1 MKWYKIFTPELKEL
15 IDSKNLKGL
24 SLILRELHPADIADI
39 IRELEPTERVITL
52 RVLDKTKIAEV
63 FSLLDPEEEEEML
76 GYFTERR
83 AKAILLEMNPD
94 DRTQLLDELPA
105 SVVKRLLNLF
115 PAEEREEANI
125 LLNYPPQSA
134 GRVMTTEYVDM
145 DTEITVSAALEHI
158 RKTGPDR
165 ETIYTCYAINE
176 KGVLCGVVSLKDIIL
191 AKPDQKIS
199 QIMNENVYKVHTTDD
214 QEDAAK
220 AIQKYDFLSLPVVD
234 SENRLVGIITVDD
247 ILDIVEEE
255 ATEDFHKMA
264 AIQLPEE
271 RYFRAGYFR
280 QLSSRVIWLFILVL
294 AATISG
300 KVLQKYSLALSSMIA
315 LAYFIPML
323 MGAGG
328 NIGSQS
334 STLVIRALATGE
346 LTLKQWWKV
355 LVREAVAG
363 IVIGA
368 VLGTTAFFIAI
379 FLLQNTM
386 LGITVGVSVATVVTV
401 GNLAG
406 AATPLIFSYF
416 RLDPAIVSA
425 PLITTII
432 DVTGIIIYFEIAR
445 RILSIPG

>member
-76 GYFTERR
+76 EYFTERR
-83 AKAILLEMNPD
+83 AKAILLEMSPD

-115 PAEEREEANI
+115 PVEEREEANI
-125 LLNYPPQSA
+125 LLNYPPESA
-134 GRVMTTEYVDM
+134 GRVMTTEYVDLG
-145 DTEITVSAALEHI
+145 TEITVSEALEHI

-176 KGVLCGVVSLKDIIL
+176 KRVLCGVVSLKDIIL

-199 QIMNENVYKVHTTDD
+199 QIMNEKVYKVNTTDD
-214 QEDAAK
+214 QEQAAR

-271 RYFRAGYFR
+271 RYFRAGFFKY
-280 QLSSRVIWLFILVL
+280 LSGRVIWLFFLVL

-300 KVLQKYSLALSSMIA
+300 KVLQSYSLVLSSIIA
-315 LAYFIPML
+315 LAYFMPML
-323 MGAGG
+323 TGAGG

-379 FLLQNTM
+379 FLLHNTM
-386 LGITVGVSVATVVTV
+386 LGITVGISVATVVTV

-406 AATPLIFSYF
+406 AATPLIFSYL

-445 RILSIPG
+445 RILSIPA

>member
-15 IDSKNLKGL
+15 IESKNLKGL

-39 IRELEPTERVITL
+39 IREMEPTERVITL
-52 RVLDKTKIAEV
+52 RVLNKTMIAEV

-76 GYFTERR
+76 GYFTEHR
-83 AKAILLEMNPD
+83 AKAILLEMSPD
-94 DRTQLLDELPA
+94 DRTHLLDELPA

-115 PAEEREEANI
+115 PVEEREEANI
-125 LLNYPPQSA
+125 LLNYPPESA
-134 GRVMTTEYVDM
+134 GRVMTTEYVDLG
-145 DTEITVSAALEHI
+145 TEITVSEALEHI

-176 KGVLCGVVSLKDIIL
+176 KRVLCGVVSLKDIIL

-199 QIMNENVYKVHTTDD
+199 QIMNEKIYKVNTTDD
-214 QEDAAK
+214 QEEAAK

-271 RYFRAGYFR
+271 RYFRAGYFK
-280 QLSSRVIWLFILVL
+280 QLSGRVIWLFILVL

-300 KVLQKYSLALSSMIA
+300 KVLQKYSVALSSIIA
-315 LAYFIPML
+315 LVYFIPML

-346 LTLKQWWKV
+346 LTLREWWKV
-355 LVREAVAG
+355 LVREACAG
-363 IVIGA
+363 LIIGA
-368 VLGTTAFFIAI
+368 ALGTTAFFIAI
-379 FLLQNTM
+379 FLLQNTL
-386 LGITVGVSVATVVTV
+386 LGITVGISVATVVAV

-406 AATPLIFSYF
+406 AATPLIFSYL

>member
-39 IRELEPTERVITL
+39 IREMEPTERVITL
-52 RVLDKTKIAEV
+52 RVLNKTKIAEV

-76 GYFTERR
+76 GYFTEHR
-83 AKAILLEMNPD
+83 AKSILLEMSPD

-115 PAEEREEANI
+115 PDEEREEANI

-145 DTEITVSAALEHI
+145 GTEITVSEALEHI

-280 QLSSRVIWLFILVL
+280 QLSSRVIWLFILIL

-300 KVLQKYSLALSSMIA
+300 KILQRYSLALSSMIA

-386 LGITVGVSVATVVTV
+386 LGITVGVSVATVVAV

-406 AATPLIFSYF
+406 AATPLIFSYLK
-416 RLDPAIVSA
+416 LDPAIVSA

-432 DVTGIIIYFEIAR
+432 DITGIVIYFEIAR
-445 RILSIPG
+445 RILDIPG

>member
-15 IDSKNLKGL
+15 IETKNLKGL

-76 GYFTERR
+76 EYFTEHR
-83 AKAILLEMNPD
+83 AKGILLEMSPD

-105 SVVKRLLNLF
+105 SVVKRLLTLF
-115 PAEEREEANI
+115 PVEEREEANI
-125 LLNYPPQSA
+125 LLNYPPESA
-134 GRVMTTEYVDM
+134 GRVMTTEYVDLG
-145 DTEITVSAALEHI
+145 TEITVSEALEHI

-176 KGVLCGVVSLKDIIL
+176 NRVLCGVVSLKDIIL

-199 QIMNENVYKVHTTDD
+199 QIMNENVYKVNTTDD
-214 QEDAAK
+214 QEEAAR

-271 RYFRAGYFR
+271 RYFRAGYFK
-280 QLSSRVIWLFILVL
+280 QLSGRVVWLFVLVL

-300 KVLQKYSLALSSMIA
+300 KVLQNYSLALSSIIA

-355 LVREAVAG
+355 LVREACAG
-363 IVIGA
+363 LVIGA
-368 VLGTTAFFIAI
+368 VLGTTAFLIAI

-406 AATPLIFSYF
+406 AATPLIFSYL

-445 RILSIPG
+445 RILIIPG

>member
-1 MKWYKIFTPELKEL
+1 MQWYKIFTPELKEL
-15 IDSKNLKGL
+15 IDSKNIRAL
-24 SLILRELHPADIADI
+24 SLLLKEIHPADIADI
-39 IRELEPTERVITL
+39 IRELEPSERVITL
-52 RVLDKTKIAEV
+52 RVLNKVKIADV
-63 FSLLDPEEEEEML
+63 FSLLEPDEEKELL

-83 AKAILLEMNPD
+83 AKSILLEMSPD

-105 SVVKRLLNLF
+105 SVVKKLLNLL
-115 PAEEREEANI
+115 PTEEREEANI

-134 GRVMTTEYVDM
+134 GRVMTTEYVDLK
-145 DTEITVSAALEHI
+145 TEITVSEALEHI
-158 RKTGPDR
+158 RRTGPDR

-176 KGVLCGVVSLKDIIL
+176 KRVLCGVVSLKDIIL
-191 AKPDQKIS
+191 AKSDQKICH
-199 QIMNENVYKVHTTDD
+199 IMNENVYKVHTTDD
-214 QEDAAK
+214 QEDAVK

-255 ATEDFHKMA
+255 TTEDFHKMA

-271 RYFRAGYFR
+271 RYFRAGYFK
-280 QLSSRVIWLFILVL
+280 QLSGRVGWLFILVL

-300 KVLQKYSLALSSMIA
+300 KVLQQYSLALSSIIA

-346 LTLKQWWKV
+346 LALGQWWKV
-355 LVREAVAG
+355 LVREACAG
-363 IVIGA
+363 CVIGF

-379 FLLQNTM
+379 FLLHNTM
-386 LGITVGVSVATVVTV
+386 LGVTVGISVATVVTV

-416 RLDPAIVSA
+416 KLDPAIVSA

-445 RILSIPG
+445 RMLSIPT

>member
-15 IDSKNLKGL
+15 IDGKNLKGL
-24 SLILRELHPADIADI
+24 SLVLKDIHPADIVDI
-39 IRELEPTERVITL
+39 IREMEPTERVITL

-63 FSLLDPEEEEEML
+63 FSLLDPEEEEELL
-76 GYFTERR
+76 GYFTEHR
-83 AKAILLEMNPD
+83 AKTILLEMSPD

-105 SVVKRLLNLF
+105 SVVKKLLSLF
-115 PAEEREEANI
+115 PVEEREEANI

-134 GRVMTTEYVDM
+134 GRVMTTDYVDLG
-145 DTEITVSAALEHI
+145 TEITVSEALEYI

-176 KGVLCGVVSLKDIIL
+176 KRVLCGVVSLKDIIL

-199 QIMNENVYKVHTTDD
+199 QIMNENVYKVKTTDD
-214 QEDAAK
+214 QEEAAK
-220 AIQKYDFLSLPVVD
+220 AIHKYDFLSLPVVD

-255 ATEDFHKMA
+255 TTEDFHKMA

-271 RYFRAGYFR
+271 KYFRAGYFK
-280 QLSSRVIWLFILVL
+280 QLSGRIVWLFVLVL

-300 KVLQKYSLALSSMIA
+300 KVLQKYSLALSSIIA

-346 LTLKQWWKV
+346 LTLRQWWKV
-355 LVREAVAG
+355 LVREACAG
-363 IVIGA
+363 FVIGA

-379 FLLQNTM
+379 FMLQDTM

-406 AATPLIFSYF
+406 AVTPLIFSYL

-445 RILSIPG
+445 RILTI

>member
-1 MKWYKIFTPELKEL
+1 MQWYKIFTPELKEL
-15 IDSKNLKGL
+15 IESKNLKAL
-24 SLILRELHPADIADI
+24 SLILKDIHPADIVDI

-52 RVLDKTKIAEV
+52 RILDKTKIAEV
-63 FSLLDPEEEEEML
+63 FSLLDPEEEEEL
-76 GYFTERR
+76 IGYFTERR
-83 AKAILLEMNPD
+83 VKEILLEMSTD

-105 SVVKRLLNLF
+105 SLVRKLLKLL
-115 PAEEREEANI
+115 PHEEREEANI

-134 GRVMTTEYVDM
+134 GRVMTTEYVDLK
-145 DTEITVSAALEHI
+145 TEMTVSEALEYI

-165 ETIYTCYAINE
+165 ETIYTCYAIGE
-176 KGVLCGVVSLKDIIL
+176 KRVLRGVVSLRDIIL
-191 AKPDQKIS
+191 AKPDQKIN
-199 QIMNENVYKVHTTDD
+199 QIMNENIYKVNTTDD
-214 QEDAAK
+214 QEKVAK

-271 RYFRAGYFR
+271 KYFRMSFFKY
-280 QLSSRVIWLFILVL
+280 LSGRVLWLFVLVV

-300 KVLQKYSLALSSMIA
+300 KVLQSYSLTLSSAIA
-315 LAYFIPML
+315 LAYFMPML
-323 MGAGG
+323 TGSGG
-328 NIGSQS
+328 NTGSQS

-346 LTLKQWWKV
+346 LTLKLWWKV
-355 LVREAVAG
+355 LIREAGAG
-363 IVIGA
+363 CVIGA
-368 VLGTTAFFIAI
+368 ALGTTAFLIAI
-379 FLLQNTM
+379 ILLHDTM
-386 LGITVGVSVATVVTV
+386 LGITVGISVATVVTV

-406 AATPLIFSYF
+406 AATPLIFSYLK
-416 RLDPAIVSA
+416 LDPAIVSA

-445 RILSIPG
+445 RILSIPT

>member
-39 IRELEPTERVITL
+39 IREMEPTERVITL
-52 RVLDKTKIAEV
+52 RVLNKTKIAEV

-76 GYFTERR
+76 GYFTEHR
-83 AKAILLEMNPD
+83 AKSILLEMSPD

-115 PAEEREEANI
+115 PDEEREEANI

-134 GRVMTTEYVDM
+134 GRVMKTEYVDM
-145 DTEITVSAALEHI
+145 GTEITVSEALEHI

-280 QLSSRVIWLFILVL
+280 QLSSRVIWLFILIL

-300 KVLQKYSLALSSMIA
+300 KILQRYSLALSSMIA
-315 LAYFIPML
+315 LAYFIPRL

-379 FLLQNTM
+379 FLLQNKM
-386 LGITVGVSVATVVTV
+386 LGITVGVSVATVVAV

-406 AATPLIFSYF
+406 AATPLIFSYLK
-416 RLDPAIVSA
+416 LDPAIVSA

-432 DVTGIIIYFEIAR
+432 DITGIVIYFEIAR
-445 RILSIPG
+445 RILDIPG

>member
-1 MKWYKIFTPELKEL
+1 MQWYKIFTPELKEL
-15 IDSKNLKGL
+15 IDSKNIRAL
-24 SLILRELHPADIADI
+24 SLLLKEIHPADIADI

-52 RVLDKTKIAEV
+52 RVLNKVKIAEV
-63 FSLLDPEEEEEML
+63 FSLLDPEEEKELL

-83 AKAILLEMNPD
+83 AKSILLEMSPD
-94 DRTQLLDELPA
+94 DRTHLLDELPA
-105 SVVKRLLNLF
+105 SVVKKLLNLL
-115 PAEEREEANI
+115 PTEEREEANI

-134 GRVMTTEYVDM
+134 GRVMTTEYVDLK
-145 DTEITVSAALEHI
+145 TEISVSEALEHI
-158 RKTGPDR
+158 RRTGPDR

-176 KGVLCGVVSLKDIIL
+176 KRVLCGVVSLKDIIL
-191 AKPDQKIS
+191 AKSEQKIS
-199 QIMNENVYKVHTTDD
+199 HIMNENVYKVHTTDD
-214 QEDAAK
+214 QEEAAK

-271 RYFRAGYFR
+271 RYFRAGYFK
-280 QLSSRVIWLFILVL
+280 QLSGRVGWLFILVL

-300 KVLQKYSLALSSMIA
+300 KVLQKYSLALSSIIA

-346 LTLKQWWKV
+346 LTLGQWWKV
-355 LVREAVAG
+355 LVRETCAG
-363 IVIGA
+363 CIIGA
-368 VLGTTAFFIAI
+368 VLGATAFFIAI
-379 FLLQNTM
+379 FLLHNTM
-386 LGITVGVSVATVVTV
+386 LGITVGISVATVVTV

-416 RLDPAIVSA
+416 KLDPAIVSA

-445 RILSIPG
+445 RMLSIPT

>member
-1 MKWYKIFTPELKEL
+1 MQWYKIFTPELKEL
-15 IDSKNLKGL
+15 IDSKNIRAL
-24 SLILRELHPADIADI
+24 SLLLKEIHPADIADI
-39 IRELEPTERVITL
+39 IRELDPPERVITL
-52 RVLDKTKIAEV
+52 RVLDKVKITEV
-63 FSLLDPEEEEEML
+63 FSLLDPEEEKELL

-83 AKAILLEMNPD
+83 AKSILLEMSPD

-105 SVVKRLLNLF
+105 SVVKKLLNLL
-115 PAEEREEANI
+115 PIEEREEANI

-134 GRVMTTEYVDM
+134 GRVMTTEYVDLK
-145 DTEITVSAALEHI
+145 TEITVSEALEHI

-176 KGVLCGVVSLKDIIL
+176 NRVLCGVISLKDIIL
-191 AKPDQKIS
+191 AKSDQKIS
-199 QIMNENVYKVHTTDD
+199 HIMSENVYKVHTTDD
-214 QEDAAK
+214 QEEAAK

-271 RYFRAGYFR
+271 RYFRAGYFK
-280 QLSSRVIWLFILVL
+280 QLSGRVGWLFILVL

-300 KVLQKYSLALSSMIA
+300 KVLQKYSLALSSIIA

-346 LTLKQWWKV
+346 LTLEQWWKV
-355 LVREAVAG
+355 LVREACAG
-363 IVIGA
+363 CVIGT
-368 VLGTTAFFIAI
+368 VLGITAFFIAI

-386 LGITVGVSVATVVTV
+386 LGITVGISVATVVTV

-416 RLDPAIVSA
+416 KLDPAIVSA
-425 PLITTII
+425 PLITTVI

-445 RILSIPG
+445 RMLSIPS

>member
-1 MKWYKIFTPELKEL
+1 MQWYKIFTPELKEL
-15 IDSKNLKGL
+15 IDSKNIRAL
-24 SLILRELHPADIADI
+24 SLLLKEIHPADIADI
-39 IRELEPTERVITL
+39 IRELDPPERVITL
-52 RVLDKTKIAEV
+52 RVLDKVKITEV
-63 FSLLDPEEEEEML
+63 FSLLDPEEEKELL

-83 AKAILLEMNPD
+83 AKSILLEMSPD

-105 SVVKRLLNLF
+105 SVVKKLLNLL
-115 PAEEREEANI
+115 PIEEREEANI

-134 GRVMTTEYVDM
+134 GRVMTTEYVDLK
-145 DTEITVSAALEHI
+145 TEITVSEALEHI

-176 KGVLCGVVSLKDIIL
+176 NRVLCGVISLKDIIL
-191 AKPDQKIS
+191 AKSDQKIS
-199 QIMNENVYKVHTTDD
+199 HIMSENVYKVHTTDD
-214 QEDAAK
+214 QEEAAK

-271 RYFRAGYFR
+271 RYFRAGYFK
-280 QLSSRVIWLFILVL
+280 QLSGRVGWLFILVL

-300 KVLQKYSLALSSMIA
+300 KVLQKYSLALSSIIA

-346 LTLKQWWKV
+346 LTLGQWWKV
-355 LVREAVAG
+355 LVRETCAG
-363 IVIGA
+363 CVIGT

-379 FLLQNTM
+379 FLLHNTM
-386 LGITVGVSVATVVTV
+386 LGITVGISVATVVTV

-416 RLDPAIVSA
+416 KLDPAIVSA

-445 RILSIPG
+445 RMLSIPT

>member
-15 IDSKNLKGL
+15 IETKNLKGL

-76 GYFTERR
+76 EYFTEHR
-83 AKAILLEMNPD
+83 AKAILLEMSPD

-115 PAEEREEANI
+115 PVEEREEANI
-125 LLNYPPQSA
+125 LLNYPPESA
-134 GRVMTTEYVDM
+134 GRVMTTEYVDLG
-145 DTEITVSAALEHI
+145 TEITVSEALEHI

-176 KGVLCGVVSLKDIIL
+176 NRVLCGVVSLKDIIL

-199 QIMNENVYKVHTTDD
+199 QIMNENVYKVNTTDD
-214 QEDAAK
+214 QEEAAR

-271 RYFRAGYFR
+271 RYFRAGYFK
-280 QLSSRVIWLFILVL
+280 QLSGRVVWLFVLIL

-300 KVLQKYSLALSSMIA
+300 KVLQNYSLALSSIIA

-355 LVREAVAG
+355 LVREACAG
-363 IVIGA
+363 LVIGA

-406 AATPLIFSYF
+406 AATPLIFSYL

>member
-15 IDSKNLKGL
+15 IESKNLKGL
-24 SLILRELHPADIADI
+24 SLLLKDIHPADIADI

-52 RVLDKTKIAEV
+52 RVLNKTKIAEV
-63 FSLLDPEEEEEML
+63 FSLLDPDEEEELL

-83 AKAILLEMNPD
+83 AKLILLEMDPD

-105 SVVKRLLNLF
+105 SMVRKLLNLF
-115 PAEEREEANI
+115 PIEEREETNI
-125 LLNYPPQSA
+125 LLNYPPESA
-134 GRVMTTEYVDM
+134 GRIMTTEYVDLG
-145 DTEITVSAALEHI
+145 TEITVSEALENI

-176 KGVLCGVVSLKDIIL
+176 NRELCGVVSLKDIIL
-191 AKPDQKIS
+191 ATPDQKIS
-199 QIMNENVYKVHTTDD
+199 QIMSDKVYKVNTTDD
-214 QEDAAK
+214 QEEAAK

-247 ILDIVEEE
+247 ILDVVEEE

-264 AIQLPEE
+264 AIQMPEE
-271 RYFRAGYFR
+271 RYFRAGYFK
-280 QLSSRVIWLFILVL
+280 QLTGRVGWLFVLVL
-294 AATISG
+294 ASTISG
-300 KVLQKYSLALSSMIA
+300 KILQKYSLALSSIIA

-334 STLVIRALATGE
+334 STLVVRALATGE
-346 LTLKQWWKV
+346 LALRQWWKV
-355 LVREAVAG
+355 LIREACAG
-363 IVIGA
+363 FVIGS
-368 VLGTTAFFIAI
+368 VLGTTAFFISI
-379 FLLQNTM
+379 FLLHNIM
-386 LGITVGVSVATVVTV
+386 LGLTVGISVATVVTV

-406 AATPLIFSYF
+406 AATPFIFSYF
-416 RLDPAIVSA
+416 KLDPAIVSA

-445 RILSIPG
+445 RILNIHT

>member
-1 MKWYKIFTPELKEL
+1 M
-15 IDSKNLKGL
+15 S
-24 SLILRELHPADIADI
+24 
-39 IRELEPTERVITL
+39 
-52 RVLDKTKIAEV
+52 
-63 FSLLDPEEEEEML
+63 
-76 GYFTERR
+76 
-83 AKAILLEMNPD
+83 PD

-125 LLNYPPQSA
+125 LLNYPPESA
-134 GRVMTTEYVDM
+134 GRVMTTEYVDLG
-145 DTEITVSAALEHI
+145 TEITVSEALEHI

-176 KGVLCGVVSLKDIIL
+176 KRVLCGVVSLKDIIL

-199 QIMNENVYKVHTTDD
+199 QIMNEKIYKVNTTDD
-214 QEDAAK
+214 QEEAAR

-271 RYFRAGYFR
+271 RYFRAGYFK
-280 QLSSRVIWLFILVL
+280 QLSGRVIWLFVLVL

-300 KVLQKYSLALSSMIA
+300 KVLQNYSLALSSIIA

-346 LTLKQWWKV
+346 LTLREWWKV

-363 IVIGA
+363 VVIGA

-386 LGITVGVSVATVVTV
+386 LGVTVGISVATVVAV

-406 AATPLIFSYF
+406 AATPLIFSYLK
-416 RLDPAIVSA
+416 LDPAIVSA

-445 RILSIPG
+445 RILSVPG

>member
-1 MKWYKIFTPELKEL
+1 MQWYKIFTPELKEL
-15 IDSKNLKGL
+15 IDSNNIRAL
-24 SLILRELHPADIADI
+24 SLLLKEIHPADIADI
-39 IRELEPTERVITL
+39 IRELEPPERVITL
-52 RVLDKTKIAEV
+52 RVLDKVKITEV
-63 FSLLDPEEEEEML
+63 FSLLDPEEEKELL

-83 AKAILLEMNPD
+83 AKSILLEMSPD

-105 SVVKRLLNLF
+105 SVVKKLLNLL
-115 PAEEREEANI
+115 PTEEREEANI

-134 GRVMTTEYVDM
+134 GRVMTTEYVDLK
-145 DTEITVSAALEHI
+145 TEITVSEALEHI

-176 KGVLCGVVSLKDIIL
+176 NRVLCGVVSLKDIIL
-191 AKPDQKIS
+191 ARSDQKICH
-199 QIMNENVYKVHTTDD
+199 IMSENIYKVHTTDD
-214 QEDAAK
+214 QEEAAK

-271 RYFRAGYFR
+271 RYFRAGYFK
-280 QLSSRVIWLFILVL
+280 QLSGRIGWLFVLVL

-300 KVLQKYSLALSSMIA
+300 KVLQKYSLALSSIIA

-346 LTLKQWWKV
+346 LALGQWWKV
-355 LVREAVAG
+355 LVRETCAGCVIG
-363 IVIGA
+363 IV
-368 VLGTTAFFIAI
+368 LGSTAFFIAI
-379 FLLQNTM
+379 FLLHNTM
-386 LGITVGVSVATVVTV
+386 LGITVGISVATVVTV

-416 RLDPAIVSA
+416 KLDPAIVSA

-445 RILSIPG
+445 RMLSIPT

>member
-15 IDSKNLKGL
+15 IDGKNLKGL
-24 SLILRELHPADIADI
+24 SLVLRDIHPADIVDI
-39 IRELEPTERVITL
+39 IREMDPAERAITL

-63 FSLLDPEEEEEML
+63 FSLLDPEEEEELL
-76 GYFTERR
+76 GYFTEHR
-83 AKAILLEMNPD
+83 AKTILLEMSPD

-105 SVVKRLLNLF
+105 SVVKKLLSLF
-115 PAEEREEANI
+115 PVEEREEANI

-134 GRVMTTEYVDM
+134 GRVMTTDYVDLG
-145 DTEITVSAALEHI
+145 TEITVSEALEYI

-176 KGVLCGVVSLKDIIL
+176 KRVLCGVVSLKDIIL

-199 QIMNENVYKVHTTDD
+199 QIMNENVYKVKTTDD
-214 QEDAAK
+214 QEEAAK
-220 AIQKYDFLSLPVVD
+220 AIHKYDFLSLPVVD

-255 ATEDFHKMA
+255 TTEDFHKMA

-271 RYFRAGYFR
+271 KYFRAGYFK
-280 QLSSRVIWLFILVL
+280 QLSGRVVWLFVLVL

-300 KVLQKYSLALSSMIA
+300 KVLQKYSLALSSVIA

-346 LTLKQWWKV
+346 LTLRQWWKV
-355 LVREAVAG
+355 LVREACAG
-363 IVIGA
+363 FVIGT

-379 FLLQNTM
+379 FLLQDTM

-406 AATPLIFSYF
+406 AVTPLIFSYL

-445 RILSIPG
+445 RILTI

>member
-15 IDSKNLKGL
+15 IETKNLKGL

-76 GYFTERR
+76 EYFTEHR
-83 AKAILLEMNPD
+83 AKAILLEMSPD

-105 SVVKRLLNLF
+105 SVVKRLLTLF
-115 PAEEREEANI
+115 PVEEREEANI
-125 LLNYPPQSA
+125 LLNYPPESA
-134 GRVMTTEYVDM
+134 GRVMTTEYVDLG
-145 DTEITVSAALEHI
+145 TEITVSEALEHI

-176 KGVLCGVVSLKDIIL
+176 NRVLCGVVSLKDIIL

-199 QIMNENVYKVHTTDD
+199 QIMNENVYKVNTTDD
-214 QEDAAK
+214 QEEAAR

-271 RYFRAGYFR
+271 RYFRAGYFK
-280 QLSSRVIWLFILVL
+280 QLSGRVVWLFVLVL

-300 KVLQKYSLALSSMIA
+300 KVLQNYSLALSSIIA

-355 LVREAVAG
+355 LVREACAG
-363 IVIGA
+363 LVIGA
-368 VLGTTAFFIAI
+368 VLGTTAFLIAI

-406 AATPLIFSYF
+406 AATPLIFSYL

-445 RILSIPG
+445 RILIIPG

>member
-15 IDSKNLKGL
+15 IESKNLKGL

-52 RVLDKTKIAEV
+52 RVLNKTLLAEV

-83 AKAILLEMNPD
+83 AKAILLEMSPD

-125 LLNYPPQSA
+125 LLNYPPESA
-134 GRVMTTEYVDM
+134 GRVMTTEYVDLG
-145 DTEITVSAALEHI
+145 TEITVSEALDHI

-176 KGVLCGVVSLKDIIL
+176 KRVLCGVVSLKDIIL
-191 AKPDQKIS
+191 AKPDQKIC
-199 QIMNENVYKVHTTDD
+199 QIMNEKIYKVNTTDD
-214 QEDAAK
+214 QEEAAR

-271 RYFRAGYFR
+271 RYFRAGYFK
-280 QLSSRVIWLFILVL
+280 QLSGRVIWLFVLVL

-300 KVLQKYSLALSSMIA
+300 KVLQNYSLALSSIIA

-346 LTLKQWWKV
+346 LTLAQWWKV

-363 IVIGA
+363 VVIGA

-386 LGITVGVSVATVVTV
+386 LGITVGISVATVVTV

-406 AATPLIFSYF
+406 AATPLIFSYL